1 VSADPTLANLQ
12 GLQPDVREAAIYLIN
27 AYRAAGYPA
36 VITSG
41 RRSIAHNVSVGGVQ
55 NSRHLS
61 GRAVDVGFLGIANSS
76 EQGAA
81 LLHAGGL
88 LWEAMGGRWG
98 GRFST
103 PDPGH
108 FDG

>member
-1 VSADPTLANLQ
+1 MYDPTLANLE

-36 VITSG
+36 IITSG
-41 RRSIAHNVSVGGVQ
+41 KRSPEHNVLVGGVPL
-55 NSRHLS
+55 SRHLT
-61 GRAVDVGFLGIANSS
+61 GRAVDIGFLGISPAPLTWL
-76 EQGAA
+76 QPGGA
-81 LLHAGGL
+81 

-98 GRFST
+98 GRFAS
-103 PDPGH
+103 PDPIH

>member
-1 VSADPTLANLQ
+1 MYDPTLGELG
-12 GLQPDVREAAIYLIN
+12 GLQPDVQEAAVYLVN

-36 VITSG
+36 IITSG
-41 RRSIAHNVSVGGVQ
+41 RRSVAHNVAVGGVLR
-55 NSRHLS
+55 SSHLV
-61 GRAVDVGFLGIANSS
+61 GRAIDLGFLGISPAPLTWL
-76 EQGAA
+76 EP
-81 LLHAGGL
+81 GGL

-103 PDPGH
+103 PDPIH